1 MSSSK
6 KRKISSKRWKE
17 KYEVIKKL
25 ESGCANKNVAAVAPL
40 EVRTCEFEGVS
51 TRSKRRMLLFT
62 GITLFPRKQLSSP
75 N

>member
-1 MSSSK
+1 MTISGFTIHFVSRFIMMSSSK

-40 EVRTCEFEGVS
+40 EVRTCEFEGV
-51 TRSKRRMLLFT
+51 
-62 GITLFPRKQLSSP
+62 
-75 N
+75 